1 LFSLTLQK
9 PEILDDENI
18 NFWFLKSVSP
28 MKPHQYRHQIFR
40 WKTANDPIARYRL
53 HIEAIALSG
62 ESIHRAQWE
71 FETFRGLLTFLN
83 RHFPEIDAGSIQFQ
97 VA

>member
-1 LFSLTLQK
+1 LFSLTLPK

-18 NFWFLKSVSP
+18 NFWFPTYTSP

-53 HIEAIALSG
+53 QIEAIALSG

-71 FETFRGLLTFLN
+71 FEGLLTFLN
-83 RHFPEIDAGSIQFQ
+83 RHFPDIDAGSIQFQ